1 MFHYHIWC
9 DLKDTSKDLEF
20 AHNID
25 AYLGHLRAAGMI
37 AAYTLSRRAL
47 GLGPPEFGEFHVT
60 IDLDDL
66 SQLDQVFGK
75 VAARAGET
83 ENYHR
88 AVYTSVTNM
97 KFSLERD
104 FPDSQRES

>member
-20 AHNID
+20 ARNID
-25 AYLGHLRAAGMI
+25 AYLGHLCDAEMI
-37 AAYTLSRRAL
+37 AGYSLSRRAL
-47 GLGPPEFGEFHVT
+47 GFGPAEFGEFHVT
-60 IDLDDL
+60 IDLNDL

-83 ENYHR
+83 EDFHR

-97 KFSLERD
+97 KFSHERD